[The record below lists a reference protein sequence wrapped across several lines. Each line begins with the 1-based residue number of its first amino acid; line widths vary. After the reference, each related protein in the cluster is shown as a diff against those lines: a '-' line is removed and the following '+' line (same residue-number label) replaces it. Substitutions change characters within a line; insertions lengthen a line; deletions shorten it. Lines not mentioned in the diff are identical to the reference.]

1 MRLHFIVDIAIP
13 QERIGEFK
21 YCLAGFNCRFKDIQD
36 NTVFN
41 YNLEVEFDGDHEIGL
56 NVMDLIDKNQ
66 HEYLLAYAK
75 DGTKVIT
82 LVDKFL
88 TIA

>member
-21 YCLAGFNCRFKDIQD
+21 YCLAGFNCRFKEIQD

-41 YNLEVEFDGDHEIGL
+41 YNLEVEFDGDHEVGL
-56 NVMDLIDKNQ
+56 SVMDLIDNNQ

-75 DGTKVIT
+75 DGTKVIP
-82 LVDKFL
+82 LIDKFL